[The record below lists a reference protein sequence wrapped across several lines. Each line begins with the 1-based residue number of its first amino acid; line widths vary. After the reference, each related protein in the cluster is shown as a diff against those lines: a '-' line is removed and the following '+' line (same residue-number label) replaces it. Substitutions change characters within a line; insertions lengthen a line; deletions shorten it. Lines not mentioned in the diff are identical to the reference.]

1 MEIMSGMAKR
11 TGPMLVAACLLAG
24 GFSAA
29 HAAIPATER
38 AALIALY
45 VDTNGDL
52 WLDNT
57 G

>member
-1 MEIMSGMAKR
+1 
-11 TGPMLVAACLLAG
+11 MLVAACLLAG